1 MARYMDAG
9 TLSTTRRPDT
19 RWAASRV
26 SSPRLRSLL
35 VLSLDAVMTTGA
47 LCAALRLSY
56 GGLPPEQWRL
66 ALLHVLPLLLV
77 MRLGSL
83 AGFGLHRWS
92 YRRSGLSEA
101 GRLIAANLVATL
113 AFEAL
118 RSVFNFDGLFRAVV
132 AIEFLF
138 TTALMG
144 AHRFAPRLLRQW
156 HLERRRS
163 RACDAQRALIVGAGS
178 AGDLLQRDLLRTPQS
193 PWHVVGFVDDDRAK
207 HGTHLNG
214 KPVLG
219 PIGALPELVRKHRV
233 AQVLIAI
240 PRLSPERIGQVLEL
254 CRNQGVRFKFIPAS
268 FIYLDKR
275 ITSAMLHDLS
285 PEHLLPRKAITF
297 DREETRRLV
306 TGRRILVTGGAGSI
320 GSEIARQVAEH
331 DPASLVLV
339 DINENEL
346 YLLVRQLRERHP
358 KLDVS
363 ALVGDI
369 RDYDRMM
376 RVGREHAP
384 QYVFHAAAHK
394 HVPLME
400 DAPEEAIKNNVF
412 GTLNVALMAEACG
425 VERFVLISTDKA
437 VHPTSVMGASKRLA
451 EMVIRDVASRSRTAF
466 TAVRFGNVLGSAGS
480 VVPIFKQQIQR
491 GGPVT
496 VTHPDCTRYFM
507 TIPEAVGLV
516 MLSGLGGYGEL
527 CILDMGAPVRI
538 SELAE
543 NTITLAG
550 LVPGRDIPIVYT
562 GLRPGEKLEETL
574 LSEEEERTQQVRNH
588 IKVARSPAPP
598 SDFQTRLAQL
608 ERAARNGNVAAV
620 IRVMRGL
627 IPTYT
632 PARPPDGADPQP
644 RDAR

>member
-1 MARYMDAG
+1 MARYMDGG
-9 TLSTTRRPDT
+9 TLPALERPEEP
-19 RWAASRV
+19 WAASRD

-35 VLSLDAVMTTGA
+35 VLSLDAM
-47 LCAALRLSY
+47 LISAALGAAMLLRFE
-56 GGLPPEQWRL
+56 GIPPARWQ
-66 ALLHVLPLLLV
+66 AAFLHGLPLLLAV
-77 MRLGSL
+77 RLGTL
-83 AGFGLHRWS
+83 AWLGLHRWS
-92 YRRSGLSEA
+92 FRRSGLSEA
-101 GRLIAANLVATL
+101 GRLIAANLVATI

-118 RSVFNFDGLFRAVV
+118 RSFFFFDRLPRAVV

-144 AHRFAPRLLRQW
+144 AHRFAPRLIRQW
-156 HLERRRS
+156 YLDHRCK
-163 RACDAQRALIVGAGS
+163 RAWGTHQAIVVGAGS
-178 AGDLLQRDLLRTPQS
+178 AGDLLLRDLLRNQYS

-219 PIGALPELVRKHRV
+219 SIDALPELVRKYQV
-233 AQVLIAI
+233 TQVLIAI
-240 PRLSPERIGQVLEL
+240 PRLAPERIQRILAL
-254 CRNQGVRFKFIPAS
+254 CRDLGVRFKFIPAS
-268 FIYLDKR
+268 FVYLDQR
-275 ITSAMLHDLS
+275 ITAAMLHDLS
-285 PEHLLPRKAITF
+285 PEHLLPRPPVTF
-297 DREETRRLV
+297 DREEARSLV

-320 GSEIARQVAEH
+320 GSEIARQVAGYA
-331 DPASLVLV
+331 PASLVLL
-339 DINENEL
+339 DMNENEL
-346 YLLVRQLRERHP
+346 YLLVRQLQERHP
-358 KLDVS
+358 GLAVS

-369 RDYDRMM
+369 RDLDRMM

-400 DAPEEAIKNNVF
+400 DAPEEAVKNNVF
-412 GTLNVALMAEACG
+412 GTLNVALMADACG

-451 EMVIRDVASRSRTAF
+451 EMVIRDVATRSRTAF

-480 VVPIFKQQIQR
+480 VVPLFKQQIQR

-516 MLSGLGGYGEL
+516 LMAGLGGYGDL

-538 SELAE
+538 AELAE

-574 LSEEEERTQQVRNH
+574 LSDEEDRTHQVRNN
-588 IKVARSPAPP
+588 IKVANSPAPP
-598 SDFQTRLAQL
+598 LGFQSRLKQL
-608 ERAARNGNVAAV
+608 ERAARTGDVDAV
-620 IRVMRGL
+620 IRVMCGL

-632 PARPPDGADPQP
+632 PARPPANEVAQP
-644 RDAR
+644 LNAR